1 MKFDNPRFT
10 TVYHRNAW
18 GQWTFTFEGVK
29 LCGLEFQG
37 GANPGSPKACA
48 YAEPESEGKVRGR
61 TAQVYHSTIR
71 ELNLYLSGK
80 LKKFSIPIKIY
91 GTEFQ
96 TKVLEATMK
105 IPYGKTMTYKELAE
119 IVGHPRAE
127 RSVGNTLHNN
137 PLQIVIPC
145 HRVVSSRKGIG
156 GYTLGTDLKRKL
168 LCMEGAVE
176 NELDLE

>member
-61 TAQVYHSTIR
+61 TAQVYHSANAHGLGTNSNHYSVDDAALD
-71 ELNLYLSGK
+71 EL
-80 LKKFSIPIKIY
+80 IKA
-91 GTEFQ
+91 GRVSVTQ
-96 TKVLEATMK
+96 DS
-105 IPYGKTMTYKELAE
+105 TYAE
-119 IVGHPRAE
+119 IMIDPAVPE
-127 RSVGNTLHNN
+127 
-137 PLQIVIPC
+137 
-145 HRVVSSRKGIG
+145 
-156 GYTLGTDLKRKL
+156 TDQT
-168 LCMEGAVE
+168 EGDTIDA
-176 NELDLE
+176 